1 VGVGGHCIAVDPW
14 FLITQYPEE
23 TKPMRTARKTNLHK
37 TEWVINKIKKE
48 AKKFERAYGRKPKI
62 AALGLTYKPDVD
74 DLRESP
80 ALYIVRRLVDEGFDI
95 LPVEP
100 NVKKIYEFG
109 FEVYNLEE
117 AIKDS
122 DIIVFLVNH
131 KEFKGLEINDKEV
144 LDFCGVRYG
153 INK

>member
-62 AALGLTYKPDVD
+62 AALGLTYKPDID

-80 ALYIVRRLVDEGFDI
+80 ALYIVKKLKEESFEI
-95 LPVEP
+95 FPVEP
-100 NVKKIYEFG
+100 NIGESSEFEIYKLNDALELADIVVVLVAHRD
-109 FEVYNLEE
+109 FEIDFSSYN
-117 AIKDS
+117 
-122 DIIVFLVNH
+122 
-131 KEFKGLEINDKEV
+131 V
-144 LDFCGVRYG
+144 LDFCGVL
-153 INK
+153 K